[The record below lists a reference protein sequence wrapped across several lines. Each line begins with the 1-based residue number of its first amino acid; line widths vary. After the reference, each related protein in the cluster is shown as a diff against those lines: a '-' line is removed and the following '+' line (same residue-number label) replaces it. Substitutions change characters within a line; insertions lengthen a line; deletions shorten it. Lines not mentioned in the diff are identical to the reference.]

1 MVMTMRHNKYLARQ
15 LRSQATREENKL
27 WYDFLSK
34 YPVRFLR
41 QRTIGRY
48 IADFYCPSRKLVI
61 EIDGKQHEQEEA
73 MEYDRIR
80 TEFLN
85 TMGILV
91 VRFTNN
97 DINARFK
104 FVCDTIQKHVPPS

>member
-1 MVMTMRHNKYLARQ
+1 MRHNKYLARE
-15 LRSQATREENKL
+15 LRSRATKEENKL

-61 EIDGKQHEQEEA
+61 EVDGKQHEQEDA
-73 MEYDRIR
+73 IEYDSIR
-80 TEFLN
+80 TEFMGA
-85 TMGILV
+85 MGISV
-91 VRFTNN
+91 VRFTNE

-104 FVCDTIQKHVPPS
+104 FVRDTIEKHVPLS